1 MKLNFKFAFL
11 FFLILLIA
19 LMLRL
24 PQLAQRPMH
33 TDEAV
38 HAIKFGAL
46 LEKDEYHYDRHE
58 YHGPTLNY
66 FTLIPAWLTG
76 KTVLADTTEALFRVV
91 PLLFGLLLIGIAVFL
106 VRTMGW
112 PAVLLS
118 SLLAAISPAMVY
130 YSRYYIQEML
140 LVCFS
145 FGVMTSGWLYFQK
158 KRIVYAIG
166 LGIFLGLCHATKET
180 CILNFAAMAL
190 SLLVIYWFQL
200 KNYREFL
207 NKLNLKHLFLII
219 FVALSTSAL
228 LYSSFFTHPVGIL
241 DSYRTYF
248 DYFNRTGQP
257 NVHDQLWY
265 FYFQTF
271 FFKAGNGWFWS
282 EGFILLLAVIGVWGV
297 FRINKH
303 AGMDI
308 QFFRFIAFYTLF
320 LILFYTL
327 IPYKTP
333 WCGLNFLHGLILL
346 AGAGGVTLFYYIEG
360 SKFRW
365 ISLLIGVAALLQLS
379 WQGFLLNYRYE
390 ANPINPYV
398 YGHTSPDLLTLV
410 QRVNEVTPAA
420 PEGKQ
425 LYMEVICPGDDYWP
439 LPWYFRAYP
448 NVGWWRQVD
457 TTTAPAP
464 LIICSPA
471 VEPELMYKLYE
482 IPPPGQRNL
491 YLPLVEHYLEIRPGI
506 EIRSY
511 LTKTLWDLDYQHQV
525 DAESDSSRS
534 NLMILNEKSKQKN

>member
-1 MKLNFKFAFL
+1 
-11 FFLILLIA
+11 
-19 LMLRL
+19 MLRL
-24 PQLAQRPMH
+24 PKLAQRPMH

-46 LEKDEYHYDRHE
+46 LEKGEYLYDRHE

-76 KTVLADTTEALFRVV
+76 KKILADTSEKLFRVV
-91 PLLFGLLLIGIAVFL
+91 PLFFGLLLIGIAVFL

-118 SLLAAISPAMVY
+118 SLLAAISPSMVY

-158 KRIVYAIG
+158 KQIVYAIG
-166 LGIFLGLCHATKET
+166 LGILGGLCHATKET
-180 CILNFAAMAL
+180 CILNFVAMAL

-207 NKLNLKHLFLII
+207 NKLNLKHLLLII
-219 FVALSTSAL
+219 FIALGTSAL
-228 LYSSFFTHPVGIL
+228 FYSSFFTHPVGIL

-248 DYFNRTGQP
+248 EYFHRTGQP
-257 NVHDQLWY
+257 NVHDQPWY

-282 EGFILLLAVIGVWGV
+282 EGFILLLAVIGVWAI
-297 FRINKH
+297 FRIKKN

-308 QFFRFIAFYTLF
+308 QFFRLIAFYTLF
-320 LILFYTL
+320 LILFYTF
-327 IPYKTP
+327 ISYKTP
-333 WCGLNFLHGLILL
+333 WCGLSFLHGLILL
-346 AGAGGVTLFYYIEG
+346 AGAGGVTLFNYIKVL
-360 SKFRW
+360 KFRW
-365 ISLLIGVAALLQLS
+365 LFLVICATALFHLG
-379 WQGFLLNYRYE
+379 WQSILLNYRYE
-390 ANPINPYV
+390 ADPTNPYV

-410 QRVNEVTPAA
+410 QRVEEVTRAV
-420 PEGKQ
+420 PEGKE
-425 LYMEVICPGDDYWP
+425 LYMEVISPGDDYWP

-448 NVGWWRQVD
+448 NVGWWSRVD

-491 YLPLVEHYLEIRPGI
+491 YLPLVENYLEIRPGI

-525 DAESDSSRS
+525 EAGFDSSRS
-534 NLMILNEKSKQKN
+534 NFINSKEKFK